1 MPLLLSALKKKSYWH
16 YFPYTEMK
24 KYNKESNK
32 SLMLIYSKEKKV
44 GECIKT
50 RENSQIH
57 NSQDF
62 KDTLSFAC

>member
-1 MPLLLSALKKKSYWH
+1 
-16 YFPYTEMK
+16 MK

-32 SLMLIYSKEKKV
+32 SLTLTHSKDKKA

-57 NSQDF
+57 NSLDF